1 MRRPDAAPGSVI
13 GNVIWVILAGRWL
26 ALEHP
31 ITGIALCASV
41 TPEGD
46 STPKQT
52 LNLAVLLVGAV
63 GPGAH
68 SCSNERSVDSPA
80 RYHPSWGGS

>member
-1 MRRPDAAPGSVI
+1 MI

-26 ALEHP
+26 ALEHL

-63 GPGAH
+63 FELEGVPVRPTA
-68 SCSNERSVDSPA
+68 
-80 RYHPSWGGS
+80 